1 MKEEVYTAPA
11 NFKRGKLIVGSYKV
25 SDLIIIGVGVFIAI
39 GGILLSVFTLEGI
52 GRYFG
57 MALFLFIGMVAW
69 FITISFPAYH
79 NMLGFL
85 LEMYDY
91 LIAQKVY
98 TFEGVI
104 HYDEEKNR
112 EETGERRYSWE
123 EKDI

>member
-57 MALFLFIGMVAW
+57 MALFFIYWNGSVVYYNKFSSISQYAW
-69 FITISFPAYH
+69 ISIR
-79 NMLGFL
+79 N
-85 LEMYDY
+85 
-91 LIAQKVY
+91 V
-98 TFEGVI
+98 
-104 HYDEEKNR
+104 
-112 EETGERRYSWE
+112 
-123 EKDI
+123 

>member
-1 MKEEVYTAPA
+1 MKEEVYTAPS

-25 SDLIIIGVGVFIAI
+25 SDLIIIGVGVIIAV

-52 GRYFG
+52 ARYFG
-57 MALFLFIGMVAW
+57 MALFLFIGLVAW

-79 NMLGFL
+79 NMLGYL

-91 LIAQKVY
+91 LISQKAY
-98 TFEGVI
+98 PFEGVI
-104 HYDEEKNR
+104 YYDEEKNR
-112 EETGERRYSWE
+112 EETGERKYSWE

>member
-25 SDLIIIGVGVFIAI
+25 SDLIIIG
-39 GGILLSVFTLEGI
+39 
-52 GRYFG
+52 
-57 MALFLFIGMVAW
+57 
-69 FITISFPAYH
+69 
-79 NMLGFL
+79 FL

-98 TFEGVI
+98 PFEGVI

>member
-1 MKEEVYTAPA
+1 MSGQC
-11 NFKRGKLIVGSYKV
+11 FRR
-25 SDLIIIGVGVFIAI
+25 
-39 GGILLSVFTLEGI
+39 LLFRNTLRVFTLEGI

-57 MALFLFIGMVAW
+57 LALFLFIGMVAW

-98 TFEGVI
+98 PFEGVI
-104 HYDEEKNR
+104 YYDEEKNR

>member
-91 LIAQKVY
+91 LIAQKV
-98 TFEGVI
+98 GG
-104 HYDEEKNR
+104 DLL
-112 EETGERRYSWE
+112 
-123 EKDI
+123 